1 MADTSRS
8 LTNDEPL
15 HVRMM
20 RSLKERLESG
30 EWATADQLPTEGDL
44 GATYGV
50 SRSTVRMAL
59 KLLESQGLVHTRRG
73 SGTFVTALG
82 SRVSAGL
89 QELRSTTETIRQQ
102 GFESGATCRTAEKRG
117 VTPEAADSLG
127 IDPDSEVLYLE
138 RSFQADHRTVAY
150 CYEEIIDGIF
160 PGPYEPTQFD
170 GSLFEL
176 LRSRGINTPA
186 YASTAI
192 HAVHDEC
199 IAWGEDP
206 PAQPLYLLLRQ
217 AHFDREGA
225 PVIYSRNY
233 FVEGAF
239 HFSVLRVS

>member
-8 LTNDEPL
+8 LTFDEPL

-30 EWATADQLPTEGDL
+30 EWTTSEQLPTEGEL
-44 GATYGV
+44 GAAYGV

-59 KLLESQGLVHTRRG
+59 KLLESQGLVRTRRG

-82 SRVSAGL
+82 SQVSAGL

-102 GFESGATCRTAEKRG
+102 GFEAGATCRTAEKR
-117 VTPEAADSLG
+117 VITAEAAENLG
-127 IDPDSEVLYLE
+127 LDPDSEVLYLE
-138 RSFQADHRTVAY
+138 RSFLADHRTVAY

-160 PGPYEPTQFD
+160 PGPYEPSQFN
-170 GSLFEL
+170 GSMFDL
-176 LRSRGINTPA
+176 LRSRGISTPA

-192 HAVHDEC
+192 HAVHDET
-199 IAWGEDP
+199 IAWGPDR
-206 PAQPLYLLLRQ
+206 PAEPLYLLLRQ
-217 AHFDREGA
+217 AHFDREGG